1 MSYSING
8 IVSTSPPGSVIAYF
22 ASSDPAGWIICN
34 GVTRTNGGDG
44 RYNTLISLGI
54 GTGTNNSNYTPPNL
68 RAMFLRG
75 TGTNGNYAGPNIL
88 AQQTDGI
95 ISHSHNFTY
104 NDTSRGSS
112 ASDTVTSIQTSGGE
126 KGVTTQNQ
134 ANGLTETRPV
144 NIGVNWII
152 KL

>member
-8 IVSTSPPGSVIAYF
+8 IISGYSSGSIVAYF
-22 ASSDPAGWIICN
+22 ASTDPAGWVICD
-34 GVTRTNGGDG
+34 GVQRTNADG
-44 RYNTLISLGI
+44 RYNNLINLGI
-54 GTGTNNSNYTPPNL
+54 GTVASGNYTPPNL

-75 TGTNGNYAGPNIL
+75 TGTNGSYTGPSIGT
-88 AQQTDGI
+88 QQADAF
-95 ISHSHNFTY
+95 ISHSHAFTY
-104 NDTSRGSS
+104 NDTSRGRDGN
-112 ASDTVTSIQTSGGE
+112 DTLTIIQTSGGE

-134 ANGLTETRPV
+134 KDGSTETRPV